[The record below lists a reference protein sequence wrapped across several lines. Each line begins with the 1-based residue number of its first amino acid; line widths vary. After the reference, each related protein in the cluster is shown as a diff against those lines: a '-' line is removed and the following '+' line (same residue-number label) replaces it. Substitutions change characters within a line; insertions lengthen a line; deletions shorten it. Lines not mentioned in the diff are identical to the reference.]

1 MKKLVLLLVAAL
13 TFALFSACSTKKE
26 KELEGRDANKEM
38 IDSLRQ
44 ALTQTKNESNDL
56 LETIAQIQEGFDR
69 INEAEGRVTVQTKSG
84 EYNNSQAIIENMA
97 FIERTMKLNKELI
110 SNLKQQLR
118 TANRNDDRS
127 KKKLEEMINKY
138 NTQLEEKTE
147 EILKLRKEL
156 EQMNIRLA
164 EQDARINALNKSV
177 DDLNRENAEKES
189 TLAAQDEQLH
199 TVYYVFGTK
208 KELREQHIVK
218 RGGDLLMTEQFNKD
232 YFTRK
237 DSRVLKT
244 IKLYSKSAKVLT
256 NHPEGSYTLDKDA
269 QGQYAIRITDPQKFW
284 SVSKYLVIVVK

>member
-1 MKKLVLLLVAAL
+1 MKKVAMLLVAAL

-26 KELEGRDANKEM
+26 KEQEGRDPNKEM

-56 LETIAQIQEGFDR
+56 LETIAQIQDGFDR
-69 INEAEGRVTVQTKSG
+69 INEAEGRVTVQTKRG
-84 EYNNSQAIIENMA
+84 EGNNRQAIVENMA
-97 FIERTMKLNKELI
+97 FIERTLKLNKELI
-110 SNLKQQLR
+110 SNLKQQLQ

-127 KKKLEEMINKY
+127 KKKIEDMINKY
-138 NTQLEEKTE
+138 NAQLEEKNQE
-147 EILKLRKEL
+147 VLKLREQL

-164 EQDARINALNKSV
+164 AQDEQISALNKNV
-177 DDLNRENAEKES
+177 DELNRENAEKES
-189 TLAAQDEQLH
+189 VLAAQDEKLH

-208 KELREQHIVK
+208 KELREQNIVK
-218 RGGDLLMTEQFNKD
+218 RGGDLLMTEKFNKD

-237 DSRVLKT
+237 DSRALKT

-256 NHPEGSYTLDKDA
+256 NHPAGSYTLDKDS
-269 QGQYAIRITDPQKFW
+269 QDQYSIRITDPHKFW